1 MRFSAL
7 TLRVSPL
14 VCLDRLSETRPS
26 FLSSP
31 LSPRLPAEDP
41 GSHTANLSAGL
52 GLAALDLT
60 GLGTVD
66 VVSGNPVS
74 VVGGGR
80 GDSRAGRFLD
90 NLALSGSLLL
100 SELPPLALLGEVRC
114 DPDGVE
120 EVDDADE
127 AGQEEEVEEDAIFRG
142 QCQLIPEIT
151 ENPEGQG
158 MGGHYI
164 WGSKMLV
171 SGSTTLTV
179 PLKAWT
185 VKK

>member
-1 MRFSAL
+1 MCCRWYALTDYQKQAPRFS
-7 TLRVSPL
+7 RPRYPL
-14 VCLDRLSETRPS
+14 AFQLKI
-26 FLSSP
+26 
-31 LSPRLPAEDP
+31 P
-41 GSHTANLSAGL
+41 GHTADLSAGL

-80 GDSRAGRFLD
+80 GDSRAGGFLD

-100 SELPPLALLGEVRC
+100 GEFAPLALLREVRC

-120 EVDDADE
+120 EIDDADK
-127 AGQEEEVEEDAIFRG
+127 AGQKEEVEEDTIVRG
-142 QCQLIPEIT
+142 QRQLIPEIAQ
-151 ENPEGQG
+151 NPAGLG
-158 MGGHYI
+158 VGGHYI